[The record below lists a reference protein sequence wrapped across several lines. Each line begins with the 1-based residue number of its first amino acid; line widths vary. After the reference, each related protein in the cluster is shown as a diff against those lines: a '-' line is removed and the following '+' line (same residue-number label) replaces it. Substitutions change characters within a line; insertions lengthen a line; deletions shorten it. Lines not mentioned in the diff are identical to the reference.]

1 MAGAKRKL
9 DTAHAPTASEGAS
22 QSANNAQNVR
32 VTRRSAA
39 SQANRDPRG
48 SDKSHNNSTTTSST
62 SSNNSSNIPARR
74 SRIVKLNTRGALA
87 NNANTN
93 PINARETRTSR
104 GRATALS
111 SSQQSEP
118 IASAPSQ
125 VPETPRLKRMKRGS
139 VAEETPRT
147 TRQSARIRALGPN
160 PHASFDEAVE
170 GKPLEA
176 SPTKASSIRAN
187 VEDKDDTTAAITKSP
202 SPDEVNISEEPK
214 VGDTD
219 DPEDPK
225 TEWNPAEGTA
235 DANLNNDGASTNAHR
250 ETPTQSLS
258 PPQKERNSPE
268 AEVNTVTESADVF
281 PTASE
286 KKPKFEETDL
296 DRALEQQLQNG
307 TAEKH
312 DSPSPADATEESR
325 VDDES
330 RQITDVEESVVPN
343 GVRSTARPT
352 TVKGRQAA
360 RIARGRA
367 KGKGRPKGKGPA
379 ARRAAAAAAAG
390 RGRQMESPEL
400 RSERSPSPFAA
411 ARKLL
416 DRKLELD
423 RAFKKVAA
431 AQRLALHVMAVRTE
445 NQLAR
450 DKNAHQKVPEFDKL
464 EAVLTAY
471 RQKRQDILRHEYEF
485 RVEQEN
491 LLFTSEQDRLERKF
505 RASARHIQEEH
516 FLAAQGDYMAFVEGR
531 RAAEDD
537 EHTETDGSETEQY
550 KRPRA
555 PPIKEFIR
563 GFNSNHVREPA
574 GAAAYE
580 RADTGWEQFVQRV
593 RLGEDFDPQM
603 KEMREIH
610 PSGATNQPVFG
621 TLEMLLE
628 ATNAV
633 ANQPTS
639 EIPAPAQTAPEM
651 PAVALSALA
660 DVASSEGPI
669 RTSRPSMLRTILPQP
684 MTDPRPYM
692 LPRPGPHPAPPQ
704 PGPARQQTRPL
715 LPAGQ
720 QIPSINEQLGL
731 PDPFV
736 PGGGPPQLPPPPG
749 SNFQRPP
756 PPGFLQSSPL
766 YFPPPHHPSGPRPP
780 Y

>member
-1 MAGAKRKL
+1 M
-9 DTAHAPTASEGAS
+9 
-22 QSANNAQNVR
+22 
-32 VTRRSAA
+32 
-39 SQANRDPRG
+39 
-48 SDKSHNNSTTTSST
+48 
-62 SSNNSSNIPARR
+62 
-74 SRIVKLNTRGALA
+74 
-87 NNANTN
+87 
-93 PINARETRTSR
+93 
-104 GRATALS
+104 
-111 SSQQSEP
+111 
-118 IASAPSQ
+118 
-125 VPETPRLKRMKRGS
+125 
-139 VAEETPRT
+139 AEETPRT

-268 AEVNTVTESADVF
+268 AEVNAVTGSADVF

-505 RASARHIQEEH
+505 RVSWAI
-516 FLAAQGDYMAFVEGR
+516 LYVNLQGLTMIGICPPYPRGAFSR
-531 RAAEDD
+531 RA
-537 EHTETDGSETEQY
+537 
-550 KRPRA
+550 R
-555 PPIKEFIR
+555 
-563 GFNSNHVREPA
+563 
-574 GAAAYE
+574 
-580 RADTGWEQFVQRV
+580 
-593 RLGEDFDPQM
+593 
-603 KEMREIH
+603 
-610 PSGATNQPVFG
+610 
-621 TLEMLLE
+621 
-628 ATNAV
+628 
-633 ANQPTS
+633 
-639 EIPAPAQTAPEM
+639 
-651 PAVALSALA
+651 
-660 DVASSEGPI
+660 
-669 RTSRPSMLRTILPQP
+669 
-684 MTDPRPYM
+684 
-692 LPRPGPHPAPPQ
+692 
-704 PGPARQQTRPL
+704 
-715 LPAGQ
+715 
-720 QIPSINEQLGL
+720 
-731 PDPFV
+731 
-736 PGGGPPQLPPPPG
+736 
-749 SNFQRPP
+749 
-756 PPGFLQSSPL
+756 
-766 YFPPPHHPSGPRPP
+766 
-780 Y
+780 